1 MTKSTRKTKNRILAI
16 PAAPAAMPPKPKSAA
31 TKAMTR
37 KQRAAQTFVS
47 SPPGRRGGAVSVTA
61 VAERRYTSKNQAC
74 VAGSEAGRRRPDEEQ
89 GARQV
94 RGALDSN
101 AVPRAAA
108 LRPAGHRRRQL
119 DALVAFGH
127 REGRGGHL
135 LLPDRRHFH
144 RRGARCLAA
153 ALVLHLAR
161 RHHLERHARDALLH
175 FVADHLVEV
184 ADAGL
189 GRLAAQPGGE
199 AGVLELARRPGVGRG
214 VVVARLPHPHHLDL
228 TVVDGA
234 EAVVRGGVAEDRRP
248 RLLGERLYPP
258 GGGGDLLHQS
268 DALYSSGGAGH
279 DVGEVERRVGL

>member
-37 KQRAAQTFVS
+37 KIRAQRSIAFLL
-47 SPPGRRGGAVSVTA
+47 PWRPRRAVSVTA

-74 VAGSEAGRRRPDEEQ
+74 VAGSEAGRRRPDGEH
-89 GARQV
+89 GAREV
-94 RGALDSN
+94 RAALDSG
-101 AVPRAAA
+101 ARPRAAA

-184 ADAGL
+184 GDAGL
-189 GRLAAQPGGE
+189 GRLAAPPGGE

-214 VVVARLPHPHHLDL
+214 VVVAPPAPPPHPALPLLD
-228 TVVDGA
+228 A
-234 EAVVRGGVAEDRRP
+234 PEARRRG
-248 RLLGERLYPP
+248 
-258 GGGGDLLHQS
+258 
-268 DALYSSGGAGH
+268 
-279 DVGEVERRVGL
+279 